1 MRKNESENRNFGRKI
16 NLANSARLAFSLA
29 SCNKTG
35 KTASSS
41 SSASSSGADSSAV
54 KSAGE
59 KSQNAKAAQK
69 IKVAHTNYY
78 VPYDFVDE
86 NGNSDGFEVAVLKEV
101 DKLLPDYE
109 FEYYPTSD
117 DDLLIG
123 ILQGKYDVGT
133 KGVWRTAER
142 EKKYIFP
149 KNPIGASVIGIVI
162 RADTADKIHDLPSF
176 AKFSGKLV
184 PIGAQNAQY
193 TVIDEYN
200 KEHPDAKI
208 NLIAGDTFSAAAS
221 DGYVWVNEG
230 RYDALVDIKL
240 TFQNKVLKEGAPYAQ
255 FKDKL
260 AYVPYKGIPTWPLFN
275 KKNQAFADAYDVAI
289 KTLKDNGT
297 VSRLAIQYFG
307 EDVSALLE

>member
-1 MRKNESENRNFGRKI
+1 MKKSENINFGRK
-16 NLANSARLAFSLA
+16 ANSLRIASLLAAAAVFAVSFA
-29 SCNKTG
+29 SCNKSE
-35 KTASSS
+35 KSASSS
-41 SSASSSGADSSAV
+41 SSASSS
-54 KSAGE
+54 E
-59 KSQNAKAAQK
+59 KSTGAKSVQK

-200 KEHPDAKI
+200 KDHPDAKI

-255 FKDKL
+255 YKDKL

-275 KKNQAFADAYDVAI
+275 KKNQAFADAYDEAI
-289 KTLKDNGT
+289 KILKDSGT
-297 VSRLAIQYFG
+297 VSKLAIQYFG